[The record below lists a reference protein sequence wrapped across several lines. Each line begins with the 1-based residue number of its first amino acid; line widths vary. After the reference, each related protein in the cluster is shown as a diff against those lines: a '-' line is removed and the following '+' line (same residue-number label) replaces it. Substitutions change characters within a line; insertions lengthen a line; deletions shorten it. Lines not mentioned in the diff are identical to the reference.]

1 MLDSAKILVV
11 DDTPANLEV
20 ITESLAAESYDVF
33 TAISGERALK
43 QLQNH
48 MVDLILLDVQM
59 PGIDGFETC
68 RQIKENAKI
77 AAIPIILIT
86 ALSDTDSIVKAFSLG
101 AADYISKP
109 FREPELLARVQTHLQ
124 VQHLT
129 QTLETQVAERTAKW
143 QATAQD
149 LQQSKLQLVQHE
161 KMSALG
167 NLVAGVAHEI
177 NNPIGFLNGSVRN
190 AQNYLKDILEH
201 VDVCKEYCAHIP
213 DVQEHAEDIDID
225 FVCEDFSKL
234 LLSMQSA
241 NGRIKKIS
249 TSLRTFSRADTEH
262 KVSANLHE
270 GLDSTL
276 LILKYRLK
284 GDDNR
289 PAIQVVKNY
298 GELIAINCFPGQLN
312 QVFMNLLANAIDVFD
327 EAAQALSLE
336 TLKAN
341 PQVLTVTTTM
351 VNGTHVEISIRDN
364 GKGMTEEVKAKIFD
378 HLFTTKAVGK
388 GTGLGLAI
396 AQQII
401 VDAHGGTISV
411 QSDPGQGTDFCIQL
425 PITT

>member
-68 RQIKENAKI
+68 RQIKESAKI
-77 AAIPIILIT
+77 AAIPIIFIT

-109 FREPELLARVQTHLQ
+109 FREPELLARVRTHLQ

-241 NGRIKKIS
+241 NGRIKKI
-249 TSLRTFSRADTEH
+249 RA
-262 KVSANLHE
+262 A
-270 GLDSTL
+270 
-276 LILKYRLK
+276 
-284 GDDNR
+284 
-289 PAIQVVKNY
+289 
-298 GELIAINCFPGQLN
+298 
-312 QVFMNLLANAIDVFD
+312 
-327 EAAQALSLE
+327 
-336 TLKAN
+336 
-341 PQVLTVTTTM
+341 
-351 VNGTHVEISIRDN
+351 
-364 GKGMTEEVKAKIFD
+364 
-378 HLFTTKAVGK
+378 
-388 GTGLGLAI
+388 
-396 AQQII
+396 
-401 VDAHGGTISV
+401 
-411 QSDPGQGTDFCIQL
+411 
-425 PITT
+425 